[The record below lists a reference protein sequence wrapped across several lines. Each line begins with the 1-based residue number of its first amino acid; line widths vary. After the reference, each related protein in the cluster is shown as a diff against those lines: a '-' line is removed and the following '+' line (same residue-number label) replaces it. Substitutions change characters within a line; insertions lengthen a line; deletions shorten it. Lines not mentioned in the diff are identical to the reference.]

1 MGSTFCVLFYAK
13 ESVLSPE
20 PLRVP
25 RLERNE
31 DARLMNNCLSG
42 KSVAVSRTPATVVAG
57 GTGIWKILKRTFFT
71 RTKDTAICFPQSCHA
86 PQLNWTKAP
95 LCMLCVTINKFP
107 VIAWLGD

>member
-1 MGSTFCVLFYAK
+1 MLFYAK

-71 RTKDTAICFPQSCHA
+71 RTKTLPFVFPS
-86 PQLNWTKAP
+86 L
-95 LCMLCVTINKFP
+95 VTHRNLIGQKLPF
-107 VIAWLGD
+107 ACSA